1 MEEAPGR
8 IDALVFEGHLQ
19 VTGVLGFSL
28 QYLAAGRVCQ
38 SHPHPLGMLVRIAQ
52 AELMAAVHHRHL

>member
-19 VTGVLGFSL
+19 VSCAGVLGFSS
-28 QYLAAGRVCQ
+28 QYLAAGSVCQ
-38 SHPHPLGMLVRIAQ
+38 SHPHPLGMRGGD
-52 AELMAAVHHRHL
+52 RTG